1 MILER
6 LIQNLKN
13 KDKNLSV
20 TKYEVSGSDDTQSEV
35 TVIGTDLTK
44 YDEGSDHNIEERRQ
58 YPVWKLDLGPDFFK
72 NPDDSVLK
80 NILDRTLKRMHDETK
95 KMYAFVADDAYRS
108 PGLYRDPQ
116 SDQKPQLSDE
126 DLDYMVNNI
135 TNILKNYH
143 KYRDKKDR
151 DKKDR
156 DKKGGKKR
164 YSSNILKTSSS
175 RRRRRS
181 SKKRA
186 TKRKSKRRQRRASRR
201 AY

>member
-80 NILDRTLKRMHDETK
+80 NILDRTLKRMHD
-95 KMYAFVADDAYRS
+95 AFFADAFRS
-108 PGLYRDPQ
+108 SGLYRDTQ
-116 SDQKPQLSDE
+116 SDQNPQLSE
-126 DLDYMVNNI
+126 KDLDYMVNNI
-135 TNILKNYH
+135 TKIIKLYL
-143 KYRDKKDR
+143 DKKT
-151 DKKDR
+151 
-156 DKKGGKKR
+156 GGKKR